1 MTNVL
6 EVEGKKL
13 TFNRPSLA
21 IANRCWPFVMNSMTR
36 MNFGNFN
43 IFSDVTPEM
52 FENLQQAVCE
62 TTTIE
67 VLDKSGVLV
76 KKYLDLEDLEE
87 LNTAWPVILGHFLEH
102 GFGLFSK
109 FQAIQKLLLL
119 GTPSDHV
126 EEKPTRKSKKA
137 KESISKESPL
147 F

>member
-1 MTNVL
+1 MINVL

-43 IFSDVTPEM
+43 IFADVTPEM
-52 FENLQQAVCE
+52 FECLQQAVCE

-67 VLDKSGVLV
+67 VMDKAGVIV
-76 KKYLDLEDLEE
+76 KRYLDLDDIEE
-87 LNTAWPVILGHFLEH
+87 LNTSWPAILGHFLEC

-109 FQAIQKLLLL
+109 FQAIQTLLLL
-119 GTPSDHV
+119 GTNSGQE
-126 EEKPTRKSKKA
+126 EEKPAKKPRKP